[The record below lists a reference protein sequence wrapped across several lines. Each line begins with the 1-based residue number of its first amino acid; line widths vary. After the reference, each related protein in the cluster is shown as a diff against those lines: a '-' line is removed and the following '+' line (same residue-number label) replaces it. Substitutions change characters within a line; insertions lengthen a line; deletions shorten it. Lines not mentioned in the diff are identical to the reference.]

1 MPQPNSC
8 TFGANFGVD
17 PATNERPGRVID
29 QSSSS
34 PVVTPD
40 GGVIYGAYTRYDFA
54 RGPMFRFDK
63 NGNFMADYHFGW
75 DSTRAVYPH
84 HDIYSIVIKDNHY
97 DAGNLCEPDPSV
109 PVSQIVCVDAPKGP
123 YYITQLDPNMHIEWQ
138 FKNTST
144 DSTHNNGFKWC
155 INAPAIDILGTVYV
169 NSEDGN
175 LYVIRQGG
183 TLVGNL
189 FLHQALGAAYTPLS
203 LGADGRIYTENDGLL
218 FAVGHQ

>member
-75 DSTRAVYPH
+75 DSTPAVYPH
-84 HDIYSIVIKDNHY
+84 HDTYSIVIKDNHY

-123 YYITQLDPNMHIEWQ
+123 YYITFQKPCNADLRSLWYKQLKAKLLGPFSSPETMHR
-138 FKNTST
+138 
-144 DSTHNNGFKWC
+144 GF
-155 INAPAIDILGTVYV
+155 TQS
-169 NSEDGN
+169 SE
-175 LYVIRQGG
+175 
-183 TLVGNL
+183 
-189 FLHQALGAAYTPLS
+189 
-203 LGADGRIYTENDGLL
+203 
-218 FAVGHQ
+218 